1 MAWLPPPPQPREHT
15 ELEGGFGG
23 VGEQQEASCSEDSG
37 GGLGFPPTWAD
48 GTVPPPEAAG
58 GAAMPGVGRENE
70 LKVLLCIGFEVCD
83 ILVQTQSLGW
93 EAEGGGCHVGAPQD
107 RCQGEEHVKC

>member
-1 MAWLPPPPQPREHT
+1 
-15 ELEGGFGG
+15 
-23 VGEQQEASCSEDSG
+23 
-37 GGLGFPPTWAD
+37 
-48 GTVPPPEAAG
+48 
-58 GAAMPGVGRENE
+58 MPGVGRENE